1 MTGKNKR
8 SPQARGEGRPP
19 EGGTAGQAAP
29 AGRTGEGGPGAPP
42 GLVRLAEEVKALGL
56 DRDGSV
62 DLLVARLAQ
71 LCAGSLATPAGAEA
85 PGPGDLGALLT
96 CPPEVGTLAA
106 AKVLGVSK
114 DTVLKLREAGVLPY
128 RNAAPPGSSRP
139 VFRFPLDAVLKLRGG
154 YRTEVPAPRG
164 PKAPPRRRAAGGRKY
179 NHLNLGDD

>member
-1 MTGKNKR
+1 MTGKKKR
-8 SPQARGEGRPP
+8 SPQARGEGRSP

-42 GLVRLAEEVKALGL
+42 DLVRLAEEVKALGL

-71 LCAGSLATPAGAEA
+71 LCAGGLATPAGAEA
-85 PGPGDLGALLT
+85 PAPGGLGARLT
-96 CPPEVGTLAA
+96 CSPEVGTLAA

-128 RNAAPPGSSRP
+128 RNAAPPGSTRP

-154 YRTEVPAPRG
+154 YHTEVPAPRG
-164 PKAPPRRRAAGGRKY
+164 PKAPPRRRASGGRKY
-179 NHLNLGDD
+179 KHLDLGDG

>member
-1 MTGKNKR
+1 MTGKKKR

-19 EGGTAGQAAP
+19 EGGIAGDDAP
-29 AGRTGEGGPGAPP
+29 AGRTGEGGPAAPP
-42 GLVRLAEEVKALGL
+42 GLVRVAEEVRALGL

-71 LCAGSLATPAGAEA
+71 LCAGSLTTPAGAEA
-85 PGPGDLGALLT
+85 PAPGGLGALLT

-106 AKVLGVSK
+106 AKILGVSK

-128 RNAAPPGSSRP
+128 RNAAPPGSTRP

-154 YRTEVPAPRG
+154 YQTEVPAPRR
-164 PKAPPRRRAAGGRKY
+164 PKGPPRRRAGGGRKY
-179 NHLNLGDD
+179 KHLDLDDD